1 MRCFAI
7 DKSGQPLATHSQE
20 VTVLHPQ
27 TGYSEIEPEALWQGF
42 KEVVA
47 KTLTNGNL
55 DPKEAACMGITC
67 LRNTFC
73 LWNRSTGEPLL
84 NMSTWQDLRSVQE
97 CKEWN
102 ESMQFK
108 LIRAGAGFMHTVTR
122 KKRWLIASI
131 ITLSSEHV
139 APRLYWAF
147 KNIEG
152 AQQMAEEGNL
162 CFGTVDTW
170 LLWKLTDGAVHATEY
185 SNVCTTVL
193 YDPYQMK
200 YSDTLINMLGFNT
213 SILPEVKDT
222 GGLFGH
228 AAEHHFGA
236 EIPITGIISD
246 QTSAMFAQG
255 CWNPGDVKCTLGT
268 GLFMNINTGNKPHTS
283 MTGYYPIVGWKI
295 GDDMAY
301 LAEACFPTC
310 GSVVEWGKRFGFYS
324 DPAETEAIAES
335 VDSSLGVSFVPAFE
349 GFRAPHNDPN
359 ATGSV
364 FGLTHSTQ
372 KEHIVRA
379 LLESLAYTFKL
390 VFSVAETEVQLKFNR
405 ICIDGGVTLNDFVMQ
420 LCSDLIGRSLQRP
433 KDVDMT
439 VYGAVYVAGLASG
452 FWKSREE
459 VMQFWELGKQFD
471 PKKREEEEVKRKIGE
486 FKCWQMAVERSLEW
500 YNNKPNSKGLPNQ
513 S

>member
-7 DKSGQPLATHSQE
+7 DKNGHPVASQFKE

-27 TGYSEIEPEALWQGF
+27 PGYSEIEPEALWLGF
-42 KEVVA
+42 KEVISS
-47 KTLTNGNL
+47 TLTSGNL

-67 LRNTFC
+67 QRNTFC
-73 LWNRSTGEPLL
+73 LWNRTTGEPLCNL
-84 NMSTWQDLRSVQE
+84 ITWQDLRSVQV

-108 LIRAGAGFMHTVTR
+108 LIHAGAGFMHGITR
-122 KKRWLIASI
+122 KKRFLAASI
-131 ITLSSEHV
+131 IELRTEQV

-147 KNIEG
+147 QHVEG
-152 AQQMAEEGNL
+152 ARQMAQEGNL

-170 LLWKLTDGAVHATEY
+170 LLWKLTDGAVHATDY

-200 YSDTLINMLGFNT
+200 YSDTVLNVLGFEP

-228 AAEHHFGA
+228 TAEHHFGA

-255 CWNPGDVKCTLGT
+255 CWSPGDIKCTLGT
-268 GLFMNINTGNKPHTS
+268 GLFLNINTGNKPHAS
-283 MTGYYPIVGWKI
+283 MTGYYPVIGWKM
-295 GDDMAY
+295 GDEMAY
-301 LAEACFPTC
+301 LAEAAFPSC
-310 GSVVEWGKRFGFYS
+310 GSVVEWGKRFGLFS
-324 DPAETEAIAES
+324 DPAETEAMAVSVES
-335 VDSSLGVSFVPAFE
+335 SGGVCFVPAFD

-359 ATGSV
+359 STGSV
-364 FGLTHSTQ
+364 IGLSHDTR
-372 KEHIVRA
+372 KEHVVRA

-390 VFSVAETEVQLKFNR
+390 VFSVAESEIHLKFNR
-405 ICIDGGVTLNDFVMQ
+405 ICTDGGVTLNNFVMQ
-420 LCSDLIGRSLQRP
+420 LCSDLIGRSIQRP

-439 VYGAVYVAGLASG
+439 VYGAIYVAGLASG
-452 FWKSREE
+452 FWKSKEE
-459 VMQFWELGKQFD
+459 ILQFWDLGKQFN
-471 PKKREEEEVKRKIGE
+471 PKEKGDKEVRRNLVE
-486 FKCWQMAVERSLEW
+486 YKCWEMAVERSLQW
-500 YNNKPNSKGLPNQ
+500 YNNKPNFKE
-513 S
+513 